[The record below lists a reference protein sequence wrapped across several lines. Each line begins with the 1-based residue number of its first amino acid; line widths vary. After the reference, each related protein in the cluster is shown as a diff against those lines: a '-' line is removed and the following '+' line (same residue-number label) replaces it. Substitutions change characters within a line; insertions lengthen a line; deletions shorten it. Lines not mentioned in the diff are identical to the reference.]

1 MRKSSL
7 LIFSALLAIVA
18 GCSKGNNFV
27 SPPPTPQVPN
37 APTGLTAKAGDSSV
51 ALTWNTASGAL
62 SYNVYYGTA
71 SGVTKSSGKVV
82 SAGAAPTYT
91 LTGLTNGTTY
101 YFVVT
106 AANQGGESAI
116 SAEVNAK
123 PVSPI
128 PLAPSGL
135 TATAGPGQVA
145 LAWTASSGA
154 TSYNVYYAT
163 ATGVTT
169 ANGTKVAAGSG
180 TTYTVTGLTGGTK
193 YYFIVTAVNDSGE
206 STASTEANATPIIP
220 VPAAPT
226 GLTAKAGPSQVSL
239 AWTAS
244 AGATSYNVYY
254 GTATGVTIANGKKVG
269 GITTTT
275 HTVSSLTSGKA
286 YFFIV
291 TAVNAAGESAASTE
305 ATATPT
311 SGLGVSLTPGTPASG
326 TLAFSAANSLTFQ
339 FPANAVS
346 APADSTRAYAAPIP
360 QVQANDT
367 FILAFQ
373 LTIDPTTITMFN
385 VPVGINGTV
394 DPTVSASGVTLNLAI
409 LSGSGSSQ
417 AWVDI
422 ATFVVGANGVL
433 SENLPST
440 SLQGLLEPGTYLLY
454 MPAKGSS
461 TTVSNLGVVL
471 IADDGYNMADGENG
485 LQIIHLYDKNG
496 NLLSTPT
503 ISFLDYPNQYDLDGQ
518 ALTPDGSQ
526 GVMVDGS
533 NKLAFFSGVQT
544 GVPIASTTQMDVS
557 KWGYDGDSIGIMP
570 NGDEAVVSLD
580 SDNTLLVVSGI
591 VSGKPTP
598 AEIIT
603 APDYRDGVVISADGK
618 VLLARGG
625 SGLTVFSI
633 ANITPVTGSL
643 GGTVAHSYTKV
654 TDLPALG
661 SHYDIEDGREGMAI
675 NPMDSS
681 TAVVVLP
688 STGVVQLVTGL
699 PAAPVAGPSVTL
711 PSGSDPIS
719 VAISADG
726 KFAVVGTYSNGLFL
740 FSGLD
745 QGKLTQVGTAGYQ
758 PDYML
763 GTSSVMLGE
772 ITTLGVT
779 LDSKYVVAGD
789 KENKALVVIP
799 FSATGFAASP
809 AAVLGDVAIPDND
822 QLLIH

>member
-1 MRKSSL
+1 MRKSSI

-27 SPPPTPQVPN
+27 SPPPTPQSPN

-51 ALTWNTASGAL
+51 VLTWNTVSGAL

-91 LTGLTNGTTY
+91 LTGLTDGTTY

-106 AANQGGESAI
+106 AANQAGESGI
-116 SAEVNAK
+116 SMEVNAK
-123 PVSPI
+123 PVAPI

-135 TATAGPGQVA
+135 TATAGAGQVA

-169 ANGTKVAAGSG
+169 ANGTKVGVKSATA
-180 TTYTVTGLTGGTK
+180 YTVTGLTGGTK

-206 STASTEANATPIIP
+206 STASTEVNATPTIP
-220 VPAAPT
+220 VPAAPS
-226 GLTAKAGPSQVSL
+226 GLTAKAGASQVSL

-291 TAVNAAGESAASTE
+291 TAVNAAGESTASTE

-311 SGLGVSLTPGTPASG
+311 SGVGVSLTPGTPSSG

-346 APADSTRAYAAPIP
+346 TPADVAISAVDKTNLPLPLSASTRAYAAPIP

-367 FILAFQ
+367 FILAFD
-373 LTIDPTTITMFN
+373 LTINPTTITMFN

-394 DPTVSASGVTLNLAI
+394 DPTVSASGVTLNLAV
-409 LSGSGSSQ
+409 LSGSGSNQ
-417 AWVDI
+417 TWVDI
-422 ATFVVGANGVL
+422 ATFVVGANGIL
-433 SENLPST
+433 SQNLPSA
-440 SLQGLLEPGTYLLY
+440 SLQGLLQPGTYLLY

-461 TTVSNLGVVL
+461 TSVSNLGIVL
-471 IADDGYNMADGENG
+471 IADDGYSMADGANG

-544 GVPIASTTQMDVS
+544 GVPIASTTELDVS
-557 KWGYDGDSIGIMP
+557 TWGYDGDSIGILP

-580 SDNTLLVVSGI
+580 SSNSLLVVSGI
-591 VSGKPTP
+591 VSGNPT
-598 AEIIT
+598 AATEIT
-603 APDYRDGVVISADGK
+603 TPSYRDGVVVSTDGM
-618 VLLARGG
+618 VLLARG
-625 SGLTVFSI
+625 
-633 ANITPVTGSL
+633 
-643 GGTVAHSYTKV
+643 
-654 TDLPALG
+654 
-661 SHYDIEDGREGMAI
+661 
-675 NPMDSS
+675 
-681 TAVVVLP
+681 
-688 STGVVQLVTGL
+688 
-699 PAAPVAGPSVTL
+699 
-711 PSGSDPIS
+711 
-719 VAISADG
+719 
-726 KFAVVGTYSNGLFL
+726 
-740 FSGLD
+740 
-745 QGKLTQVGTAGYQ
+745 
-758 PDYML
+758 
-763 GTSSVMLGE
+763 
-772 ITTLGVT
+772 
-779 LDSKYVVAGD
+779 
-789 KENKALVVIP
+789 
-799 FSATGFAASP
+799 
-809 AAVLGDVAIPDND
+809 
-822 QLLIH
+822 